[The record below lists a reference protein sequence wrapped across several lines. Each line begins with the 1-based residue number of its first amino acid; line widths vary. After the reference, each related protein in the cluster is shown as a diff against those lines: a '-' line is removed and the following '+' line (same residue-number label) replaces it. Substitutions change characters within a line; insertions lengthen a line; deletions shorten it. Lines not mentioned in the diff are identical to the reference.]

1 MNFSIHLPD
10 PLLDRLDA
18 FARSQ
23 QASRSSIIREAVQDY
38 LARQA
43 LETWPADLDNWMR
56 GPAVQEQ
63 GPGPDFEAI
72 RSEMNRNMR
81 KRVAR
86 LPKS

>member
-10 PLLDRLDA
+10 PLLARLDA

-43 LETWPADLDNWMR
+43 LQTWPADLENWMR
-56 GPAVQEQ
+56 GPAPLEP
-63 GPGPDFEAI
+63 GPAPDFEVI